1 MSTYQKKL
9 LFARSDQKVLSAKKQ
24 ETKKIKHTENEAERL
39 HARLTPR
46 REFCFPLELYCP
58 ASAGTMGA
66 SPFCGKSHRKRNVSR
81 SDVSLTSQSCPAYA
95 GIIYFASNPLGE
107 RGSRNVF
114 AERSKV

>member
-9 LFARSDQKVLSAKKQ
+9 LFARSDQKVLSAKNKKQ
-24 ETKKIKHTENEAERL
+24 KKIKHTEKETERL

-58 ASAGTMGA
+58 ASAGMMGA